1 MGTSS
6 LLHIP
11 WPSTYLWLQ
20 NTDSPHIQASY
31 LQRIL
36 ICHCEHKGRL
46 FFRFQSGK
54 GTDGCSS
61 LALTGSRH
69 IQGRAHLSLF
79 LEPLEHS
86 DLHLVWAKTRMQ
98 TSRVL
103 RPGGGEFLHCVINA
117 RAPRIF
123 RTSSRLFTLD
133 LPKMHLVTLGSG
145 TELDQSP
152 KGHGGCLKKVMVSP
166 MQVGSGGYL
175 PLWQGV
181 HTAQRTW
188 EALLMGRPAYQCP
201 GDMGYCYPSVI
212 YFYTF
217 NDNTFYKDGQCGY
230 NILH

>member
-6 LLHIP
+6 LLHIH

-54 GTDGCSS
+54 GIDGCSS

-69 IQGRAHLSLF
+69 IQGRAHLSLL

-86 DLHLVWAKTRMQ
+86 DLPLVWAKTRMQ

-145 TELDQSP
+145 TELEPRKLWLALCKLGVEVISLCDRVCTLH
-152 KGHGGCLKKVMVSP
+152 KGHGKPCSWVDQHISVLEIWEILLSFCHLLL
-166 MQVGSGGYL
+166 YL
-175 PLWQGV
+175 Q
-181 HTAQRTW
+181 
-188 EALLMGRPAYQCP
+188 
-201 GDMGYCYPSVI
+201 
-212 YFYTF
+212 
-217 NDNTFYKDGQCGY
+217 
-230 NILH
+230 